1 MQARAHLRLVS
12 EPEITPPPEDIA
24 AERALIG
31 SLLAGDSRLEDVED
45 LVSREMFAV
54 KIHEVTWGAMTIQ
67 RDSGDSYGFVET
79 RSLLVESGHTSDEI
93 RDMEAAYRDHSWTIG
108 GKAARGYAEAVRT
121 AWNARRVR
129 TVATELTAYAEH
141 RRGELDAAMEK
152 ASESL
157 RGIAADMAP
166 TSGVV
171 TMSDAAMLWAKQLS
185 SAPSETMTLGLR
197 ELDEVTGGLRRRQ
210 TTIIGARTSVGKSA
224 LSLQAAIATAQA
236 GYGVLYLSLEMTP
249 EVMCQRA
256 VAHLAQVDG
265 RRLQSR
271 CLDAR
276 ELGRVQNALKLL
288 KGEMPIQLNASQSMS
303 LAEILLLVTSAH
315 RSMRRNGQSLGLVV
329 VDHIGL
335 VRPAGELLKASREQ
349 QVATV
354 SRSLRGIAERFDC
367 HVIGCCQVNRGS
379 EKRQGAEKRPQLHDL
394 RDSGSVE
401 QDADMVVLI
410 HRGRDNSGL
419 FLSEP
424 AEIVVAKNRVN
435 GQLGMVKAEFDAPM
449 QTFGEV
455 KQCW

>member
-12 EPEITPPPEDIA
+12 GLEVMPPPEDIE

-31 SLLAGDSRLEDVED
+31 SLLAGDSKLEDVED
-45 LVSREMFAV
+45 LVNRDMFAV
-54 KIHEVTWGAMTIQ
+54 QIHAVAWGAMTIQ

-79 RSLLVESGHTSDEI
+79 RSLLVESGHTADEV
-93 RDMEAAYRDHSWTIG
+93 RDIEKAYREHSWTIG
-108 GKAARGYAEAVRT
+108 GKASRGYAEAVRT

-129 TVATELTAYAEH
+129 EVATELGAYADY

-152 ASESL
+152 AADSL
-157 RGIAADMAP
+157 RTIASDMAP
-166 TSGVV
+166 NGGTVS
-171 TMSDAAMLWAKQLS
+171 MSDAALLWAKQLMA
-185 SAPSETMTLGLR
+185 APAESMTMGLR
-197 ELDEVTGGLRRRQ
+197 ELDEVTGGMRRKQ

-224 LSLQAAIATAQA
+224 LSLQAALATAQA
-236 GYGVLYLSLEMTP
+236 GHGVLYLSLEMTP

-265 RRLQSR
+265 KRLQAK
-271 CLDAR
+271 CFDAR
-276 ELGRVQNALKLL
+276 ELGRVQDALKLL
-288 KGEMPIQLNASQSMS
+288 KGGMPIQLNASQSMS
-303 LAEILLLVTSAH
+303 LAEILALVTATH
-315 RSMRRNGQSLGLVV
+315 RAMRRNGQSLGLVV

-335 VRPAGELLKASREQ
+335 VRPAGELVKASREQ

-410 HRGRDNSGL
+410 HRGRDTSGL
-419 FLSEP
+419 FLAQP

>member
-12 EPEITPPPEDIA
+12 GLEVMPPPEDIE

-31 SLLAGDSRLEDVED
+31 SLLAGDSKLEDVED
-45 LVSREMFAV
+45 LVNRDMFAV
-54 KIHEVTWGAMTIQ
+54 QIHAVAWGAMTIQ

-79 RSLLVESGHTSDEI
+79 RSLLVESGHTADEV
-93 RDMEAAYRDHSWTIG
+93 RDIEKAYREHSWTIG
-108 GKAARGYAEAVRT
+108 GKASRGYAEAVRT

-129 TVATELTAYAEH
+129 EVATELGAYADY

-152 ASESL
+152 AADSL
-157 RGIAADMAP
+157 RTIASDMAP
-166 TSGVV
+166 NGGTVS
-171 TMSDAAMLWAKQLS
+171 MSDAALLWAKQLMA
-185 SAPSETMTLGLR
+185 APAESMTMGLR
-197 ELDEVTGGLRRRQ
+197 ELDEVTGGMRRKQ

-224 LSLQAAIATAQA
+224 LSLQAALATAQA
-236 GYGVLYLSLEMTP
+236 GHGVLYLSLEMTP

-265 RRLQSR
+265 KRLQAK
-271 CLDAR
+271 CFDAR
-276 ELGRVQNALKLL
+276 ELGRVQDALKLL
-288 KGEMPIQLNASQSMS
+288 KGGMPIQLNASQSMS
-303 LAEILLLVTSAH
+303 LAEILALVTATH
-315 RSMRRNGQSLGLVV
+315 RTMRRNGQSLGLVV

-335 VRPAGELLKASREQ
+335 VRPAGELVKASREQ

-410 HRGRDNSGL
+410 HRGRDTSGL
-419 FLSEP
+419 FLAQP

>member
-1 MQARAHLRLVS
+1 MQARAHLRLVPAA
-12 EPEITPPPEDIA
+12 ETAAPPEDIA

-31 SLLAGDSRLEDVED
+31 SLLAGDSKLEDVED
-45 LVSREMFAV
+45 LVNRDMFAV
-54 KIHEVTWGAMTIQ
+54 QIHAVAWGAMTIQ

-79 RSLLVESGHTSDEI
+79 RSLLVESGHTADEV
-93 RDMEAAYRDHSWTIG
+93 RDIEKAYREHSWTIG
-108 GKAARGYAEAVRT
+108 GKASRGYAEAVRT

-129 TVATELTAYAEH
+129 EVATELGAYADY

-152 ASESL
+152 AADSL
-157 RGIAADMAP
+157 RTIASDMAP
-166 TSGVV
+166 NGGTVS
-171 TMSDAAMLWAKQLS
+171 MSDAALLWAKQLMA
-185 SAPSETMTLGLR
+185 APAESMTMGLR
-197 ELDEVTGGLRRRQ
+197 ELDEVTGGMRRKQ

-224 LSLQAAIATAQA
+224 LSLQAALATAQA
-236 GYGVLYLSLEMTP
+236 GHGVLCLSLEMTP

-265 RRLQSR
+265 KRLQAK
-271 CLDAR
+271 CFDAR
-276 ELGRVQNALKLL
+276 ELGRVQDALKLL
-288 KGEMPIQLNASQSMS
+288 KGGMPIQLNASQSMS
-303 LAEILLLVTSAH
+303 LAEILALVTATH
-315 RSMRRNGQSLGLVV
+315 RAMRRNGQSLGLVV

-335 VRPAGELLKASREQ
+335 VRPAGELVKASREQ

-379 EKRQGAEKRPQLHDL
+379 ERRQGAEKRPQLHDL

-410 HRGRDNSGL
+410 HRGRDTSGL
-419 FLSEP
+419 FLAQP